1 MASKFVIVFIRL
13 ILEKVRI
20 DGFSEPRLKI
30 DIRFQ
35 YDLKIVLKDLGYK

>member
-20 DGFSEPRLKI
+20 DGFSEPRRKI